1 MEPAR
6 CAREPATVRY
16 KKILIHRRH
25 TLSSHLQHRSVRT
38 PTHGM
43 DATNPA
49 ITLLILHAA
58 ATGFMVGLI
67 WFVQIVHY
75 PLFSAVGDEQF
86 PRYAIAHQ
94 TRTTFVVMPPM
105 LVELITAALLLTVDV
120 VPPNLALLG
129 LGLLIAVWIST
140 FAVQV
145 PCHAR
150 LARGFHAPAHRALV
164 ATNWARTILW
174 TARLPLALWVLT
186 LPAA

>member
-1 MEPAR
+1 MQAPDA
-6 CAREPATVRY
+6 AT
-16 KKILIHRRH
+16 IL
-25 TLSSHLQHRSVRT
+25 L
-38 PTHGM
+38 
-43 DATNPA
+43 A
-49 ITLLILHAA
+49 LHAA

-67 WFVQIVHY
+67 WFVQVVHY

-86 PRYAIAHQ
+86 PRYALAHQ
-94 TRTTFVVMPPM
+94 TRTTLVVMPPM
-105 LVELITAALLLTVDV
+105 LVELTTAALLLTIADIPRAPAV
-120 VPPNLALLG
+120 LG
-129 LGLLIAVWIST
+129 LGLLVAVWIST

-174 TARLPLALWVLT
+174 TARLPLALWMLT